1 LTLLPWHGY
10 DRQVAAQLKTT
21 RALEGRRFVGMK
33 VSIIRHRGG
42 LALAGLVL
50 VLTACGG
57 PAASSAG
64 DATSSESSA
73 SAAPEPN
80 ELLVLEWS
88 GYEEQDFWIDFQEA
102 NPDTDVSFEY
112 GDTDANILALMQGG
126 SQADIFHFYTGW
138 QQFYVDE
145 GLVQEID
152 TSKLT
157 NWDKVPVEYQELG
170 QVDGVQYFIPWDWGF
185 TSILY
190 NTEEV
195 EEVTSWD
202 ALFNEDYA
210 GHISMWNDGPGAVAV
225 SSYINGWDET
235 NLTDDQLAQIEA
247 DWIAQKPLNAFYWS
261 GEYVDLCPGSG
272 PLDPQIWVAY
282 AWQGCFAT
290 SLAEGAPVAYANP
303 EEGRNS
309 WVGLYGISAES
320 DSPELALEFL
330 DMKLAEASCGNAVT
344 LFYYGCA
351 NGDVMAAVD
360 DPFLIE
366 VFSLDDPTILEST
379 NFTPI
384 VTEEQR
390 DAWTGMWERVQAE

>member
-1 LTLLPWHGY
+1 MDVRAARDPRSFALL
-10 DRQVAAQLKTT
+10 A
-21 RALEGRRFVGMK
+21 
-33 VSIIRHRGG
+33 S
-42 LALAGLVL
+42 LALVM
-50 VLTACGG
+50 TACGASG
-57 PAASSAG
+57 QSSAPPASDAPSDAPSESAAASQAP
-64 DATSSESSA
+64 
-73 SAAPEPN
+73 SAAAEPN

-88 GYEEQDFWIDFQEA
+88 GYEAEDFWTDFKDA
-102 NPDTDVSFEY
+102 SPDTEVSFEF

-126 SQADIFHFYTGW
+126 SQADIVHFYTGW

-152 TSKLT
+152 TSKLE

-170 QVDGVQYFIPWDWGF
+170 QIDGKQYFVPWDWGF

-190 NTEEV
+190 NTDHV
-195 EEVTSWD
+195 AEVTSWD

-247 DWIAQKPLNAFYWS
+247 DWIAQKPLNAFYWT
-261 GEYVDLCPGSG
+261 GEYTDLCPAVQDGT
-272 PLDPQIWVAY
+272 IWVAY
-282 AWQGCFAT
+282 AWQGCYAT
-290 SLAEGAPVAYANP
+290 ALDAGDPVAYADP

-309 WVGLYGISAES
+309 WVGLYGISADSE
-320 DSPELALEFL
+320 SPELAHQFL
-330 DMKLAEASCGNAVT
+330 DQKLADTTCSNAVT

-351 NGDVMAAVD
+351 NADVMAAID
-360 DPFLIE
+360 DPLLIE
-366 VFSLDDPTILEST
+366 TFGLDDPDILETT
-379 NFTPI
+379 NFTPN

-390 DAWTGMWERVQAE
+390 AAWTAMWERVQAN